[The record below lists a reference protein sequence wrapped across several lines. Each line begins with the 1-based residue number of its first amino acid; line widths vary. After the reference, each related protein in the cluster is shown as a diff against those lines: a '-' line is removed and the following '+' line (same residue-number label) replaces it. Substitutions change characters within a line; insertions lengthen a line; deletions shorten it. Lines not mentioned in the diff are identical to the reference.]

1 MARPVGMSVLKPNQQ
16 NRAVDVLKA
25 KLVQRH
31 GRVDGWGLKVF
42 P

>member
-1 MARPVGMSVLKPNQQ
+1 MARPVGMSVRKPDQH

-25 KLVQRH
+25 KLVQRN
-31 GRVDGWGLKVF
+31 GRVAGWGLKVF